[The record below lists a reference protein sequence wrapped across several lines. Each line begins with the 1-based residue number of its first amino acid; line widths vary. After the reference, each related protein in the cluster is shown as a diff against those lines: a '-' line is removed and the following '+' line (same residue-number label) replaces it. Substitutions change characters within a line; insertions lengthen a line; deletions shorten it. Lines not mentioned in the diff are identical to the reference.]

1 MIFSNMKVTF
11 DESIYAGKITKDEAE
26 EDQSNLLKNIVEL
39 NEKLRPKTKE
49 GKDKKRDTYES
60 AWALYEGQELTLN
73 VSKSG
78 IFPIRATQGK
88 WVKILA
94 SKQILQR
101 LPISLAQIKAGN
113 TSKNLLNEI
122 RQIIHSFYWAKEI
135 TKKYITIQWIQ

>member
-1 MIFSNMKVTF
+1 MIFSNMKVSF

-26 EDQSNLLKNIVEL
+26 VDQSNLLKYIVEL

-49 GKDKKRDTYES
+49 GKDTYES
-60 AWALYEGQELTLN
+60 ACALYEGQELTLN
-73 VSKSG
+73 VSRSG
-78 IFPIRATQGK
+78 IFPLRATQGK